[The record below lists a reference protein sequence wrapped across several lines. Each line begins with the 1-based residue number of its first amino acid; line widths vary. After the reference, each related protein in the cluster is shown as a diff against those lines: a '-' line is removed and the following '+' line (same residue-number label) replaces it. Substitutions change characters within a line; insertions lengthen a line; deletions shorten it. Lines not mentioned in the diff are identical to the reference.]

1 MITGDVNYSD
11 PIVQEQLMDLHQEF
25 ENLTYV
31 AGALYTESWLRAWL
45 GFLDRNQEFL
55 ELNVTTEEDFI
66 ANLREVS
73 LCVCASVPAYSLLE
87 HWLGETFGSRTTSPG
102 RDIKSSYMFLMFG

>member
-11 PIVQEQLMDLHQEF
+11 PVVQDQLMDLHQQF

-31 AGALYTESWLRAWL
+31 AEALYTESWLRAWL

-73 LCVCASVPAYSLLE
+73 FVSLSVFLLRN
-87 HWLGETFGSRTTSPG
+87 WLRETFLGFGTLSPG
-102 RDIKSSYMFLMFG
+102 RDIKSSYMF